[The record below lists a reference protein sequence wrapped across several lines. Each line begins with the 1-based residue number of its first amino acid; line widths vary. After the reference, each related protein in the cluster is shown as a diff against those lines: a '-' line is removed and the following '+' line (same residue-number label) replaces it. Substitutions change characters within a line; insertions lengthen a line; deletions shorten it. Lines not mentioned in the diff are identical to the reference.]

1 MGVRRPMAQPDHTR
15 GYPTDAFIVLV
26 TSRWMGLPELF
37 LPGVSKE
44 AGLELFPIGLVT
56 RRGAR
61 VARQHGPLLRAGSRE
76 LKGTLADGR
85 RAVGASSGLLH
96 EFIRKGIP

>member
-26 TSRWMGLPELF
+26 THGTGLFELF
-37 LPGVSKE
+37 LPGVSRE

-56 RRGAR
+56 RRSAR
-61 VARQHGPLLRAGSRE
+61 VARQHCPLLRAGSRE
-76 LKGTLADGR
+76 FKGTLADGR